1 MYTTPS
7 LSLVT
12 TSCEEIA
19 MVTVARL
26 IELVENGSVTPTD
39 FVIHDVTLAR
49 RNSVRQIWHA
59 PCLKAGGVPAIRQ
72 GPLRC
77 GGKTEYS
84 FIKTHGV

>member
-49 RNSVRQIWHA
+49 RNSVRQI
-59 PCLKAGGVPAIRQ
+59 
-72 GPLRC
+72 
-77 GGKTEYS
+77 
-84 FIKTHGV
+84 